1 MTVKS
6 VVDGTKDVITAT
18 VGAPIW
24 VKQVAESIMVIA
36 VSLSAIGIDFAPY
49 FNARAEVSIMKMK
62 AEVIQATPND
72 SIIRSLEIRIK
83 ELELNSHKSK
93 NK

>member
-1 MTVKS
+1 MTVKA
-6 VVDGTKDVITAT
+6 VVDGTKDIITTT

-24 VKQVAESIMVIA
+24 VKQMAESIMVIA

-62 AEVIQATPND
+62 AEVIRTTPND
-72 SIIRSLEIRIK
+72 SIIQSLELRIK
-83 ELELNSHKSK
+83 ELEQNTHKAK
-93 NK
+93 QR